1 MWRSFAVV
9 HLAGPGRIS
18 WGRHE
23 GATVAHFDGELER
36 QHACRASI
44 RGSTGEVGQ
53 RYSDFNA
60 CQEQAD
66 IHQGLLV
73 RSGERLFSPQLFFS
87 TFQKWHSKFAT
98 HRQAAGLQC
107 STLGIVAPGKATTDL
122 KPRATASYPNREST
136 KPSSAITRK
145 KKSRAAA

>member
-1 MWRSFAVV
+1 
-9 HLAGPGRIS
+9 
-18 WGRHE
+18 
-23 GATVAHFDGELER
+23 
-36 QHACRASI
+36 
-44 RGSTGEVGQ
+44 VGQ

-107 STLGIVAPGKATTDL
+107 STLGIDQAQFGYHEEEEVQGCGL
-122 KPRATASYPNREST
+122 TAIPTLN
-136 KPSSAITRK
+136 A
-145 KKSRAAA
+145 

>member
-1 MWRSFAVV
+1 
-9 HLAGPGRIS
+9 
-18 WGRHE
+18 
-23 GATVAHFDGELER
+23 
-36 QHACRASI
+36 
-44 RGSTGEVGQ
+44 VGQ

-73 RSGERLFSPQLFFS
+73 RSGDRLFSPQLFFS

-122 KPRATASYPNREST
+122 KAKIDCLLSEQGIDQAQFGYHEEEEVQGCGSTA
-136 KPSSAITRK
+136 KPSPRSK
-145 KKSRAAA
+145 PPN

>member
-1 MWRSFAVV
+1 MRGPRLLTSTESWNDSM
-9 HLAGPGRIS
+9 LAAPLSAAR
-18 WGRHE
+18 
-23 GATVAHFDGELER
+23 
-36 QHACRASI
+36 RAKW
-44 RGSTGEVGQ
+44 GQ

-73 RSGERLFSPQLFFS
+73 RSGDRLFSPQLFFS

>member
-1 MWRSFAVV
+1 MRGPRLLTSTESWNDSM
-9 HLAGPGRIS
+9 LAAPQSAAR
-18 WGRHE
+18 
-23 GATVAHFDGELER
+23 
-36 QHACRASI
+36 RAKW
-44 RGSTGEVGQ
+44 GQ

-73 RSGERLFSPQLFFS
+73 RSGDRLFSPQLFFS